1 MKNYQMKCGNR
12 LKFVNTVLAT
22 LLLLLC
28 GCTDSKSTQ
37 EQANK
42 IEIEKTEDINMKLY
56 IDDKE
61 VSVIWEDNKSV
72 DALKELAID
81 DLTINMSMY
90 GGFEQ
95 VGDIGVTLPSSDKRI
110 STEPGDIV
118 LYASDQIVLF
128 YGSNTW
134 SYTKLGK
141 IEKTKDE
148 LKQLL
153 GNGDV
158 TIRISKN

>member
-1 MKNYQMKCGNR
+1 MKCGNR
-12 LKFVNTVLAT
+12 LKFVNSILAIM
-22 LLLLLC
+22 LLC
-28 GCTDSKSTQ
+28 GCTINKSEQ

-42 IEIEKTEDINMKLY
+42 IEVEKAEEITMKLY

-61 VSVIWEDNKSV
+61 VSVIWEDNESV

-95 VGDIGVTLPSSDKRI
+95 VGDIGVTLPSSDRRI

-134 SYTKLGK
+134 SYTKLGR

>member
-1 MKNYQMKCGNR
+1 MKCGNR
-12 LKFVNTVLAT
+12 LKFVNSILAIM
-22 LLLLLC
+22 LLC
-28 GCTDSKSTQ
+28 GCTINKSEQ

-42 IEIEKTEDINMKLY
+42 IEVEKTEDINMKLY

-61 VSVIWEDNKSV
+61 VSVIWEDNESV
-72 DALKELAID
+72 DVLKELAID

-90 GGFEQ
+90 DGFEQ
-95 VGDIGVTLPSSDKRI
+95 VGDIGATLPSSDRRI

-134 SYTKLGK
+134 SYTKLGR

-148 LKQLL
+148 LEQLL

>member
-1 MKNYQMKCGNR
+1 MKCGNR
-12 LKFVNTVLAT
+12 LKFVNSILAIM
-22 LLLLLC
+22 LLC
-28 GCTDSKSTQ
+28 GCTINKSEQ

-42 IEIEKTEDINMKLY
+42 IEVEKAEEITMKLY

-61 VSVIWEDNKSV
+61 VSVIWEDNESV

-81 DLTINMSMY
+81 DLIINMSMY

-95 VGDIGVTLPSSDKRI
+95 VGDIGVTLPSSDRRI

-134 SYTKLGK
+134 SYTKLGR

>member
-1 MKNYQMKCGNR
+1 MKCGNR
-12 LKFVNTVLAT
+12 LKFVNSILAIM
-22 LLLLLC
+22 LLC
-28 GCTDSKSTQ
+28 GCTINKSEQ

-42 IEIEKTEDINMKLY
+42 TEVEKVEEITMKLY

-61 VSVIWEDNKSV
+61 VSVIWEDNESV
-72 DALKELAID
+72 DALKELSID

-134 SYTKLGK
+134 SYTKLGR

>member
-1 MKNYQMKCGNR
+1 MKCGNR
-12 LKFVNTVLAT
+12 LKFVNSILAIM
-22 LLLLLC
+22 LLC
-28 GCTDSKSTQ
+28 GCTFNKSEQ

-42 IEIEKTEDINMKLY
+42 IEVEKTEDISMKLY

-61 VSVIWEDNKSV
+61 VSVIWEDNESV

-95 VGDIGVTLPSSDKRI
+95 VGDIGVALPSSDRRI

-134 SYTKLGK
+134 SYTKLGR

>member
-1 MKNYQMKCGNR
+1 MKCGNR
-12 LKFVNTVLAT
+12 LKFVNSILAIM
-22 LLLLLC
+22 LLC
-28 GCTDSKSTQ
+28 GCTINKSEQ
-37 EQANK
+37 EKANK
-42 IEIEKTEDINMKLY
+42 IEAEKAEEITMKLY

-61 VSVIWEDNKSV
+61 VSVIWEDNESV

-95 VGDIGVTLPSSDKRI
+95 VGDIGVTLPSSDRRI

-134 SYTKLGK
+134 SYTKLGR

>member
-1 MKNYQMKCGNR
+1 MKCGNR
-12 LKFVNTVLAT
+12 SKFVNSILAI
-22 LLLLLC
+22 LLLLC
-28 GCTDSKSTQ
+28 GCTINKSEQ

-42 IEIEKTEDINMKLY
+42 IEVEKTEDISMKLY

-61 VSVIWEDNKSV
+61 VSVIWEDNESV

-81 DLTINMSMY
+81 DLIINMSMY

-95 VGDIGVTLPSSDKRI
+95 VGDIGVTLPNSDRRI

-134 SYTKLGK
+134 SYTKLGR

>member
-1 MKNYQMKCGNR
+1 MKCGNR
-12 LKFVNTVLAT
+12 LKFVNSILAIM
-22 LLLLLC
+22 LLC
-28 GCTDSKSTQ
+28 GCTINKSEQ

-42 IEIEKTEDINMKLY
+42 IEAEKAEEITMKLY

-61 VSVIWEDNKSV
+61 VSVIWEDNESV

-95 VGDIGVTLPSSDKRI
+95 VGDIGVTLPSSDRRI

-134 SYTKLGK
+134 SYTKLGR